1 MSRRAGPILLGNRT
15 RPESGCGTSVR
26 RGGTLLLLLLL
37 SACASVPLP
46 VSVTAMMQM
55 QLKERAGIYP
65 DEWTI
70 AGASHEAQY
79 VRLAA
84 WTEAQ
89 GIVVSEADLTRRQLR
104 GCVQPGHGGWVILL
118 HRGLSPNGKLQTLLH
133 ELGHVYGPKASTEA
147 DRETIA
153 ELVAALVCARV
164 GLNVWPEVTAYV
176 ATRAP
181 VLEAQSR
188 IVQLHGVRIDRLVD
202 RLTVAVT
209 SGR

>member
-1 MSRRAGPILLGNRT
+1 MRAPLIAA
-15 RPESGCGTSVR
+15 
-26 RGGTLLLLLLL
+26 LLLL
-37 SACASVPLP
+37 SACASAPVPISL
-46 VSVTAMMQM
+46 TALMQM

-70 AGASHEAQY
+70 AGTSHDAQY
-79 VRLAA
+79 VKLAA

-104 GCVQPGHGGWVILL
+104 GCVQPGHGGWVILIN
-118 HRGLSPNGKLQTLLH
+118 RGMSPNGKLQTLLH
-133 ELGHVYGPKASTEA
+133 ELGHVYGPKASSEA

-176 ATRAP
+176 ASRAP

-188 IVQLHGVRIDRLVD
+188 IVQLHGARIDRLVD